1 MPHSSQVK
9 RQPSDGLHTPD
20 ALNVAGQPNSL
31 LARKQQLVRSA
42 ILDAAIDLF
51 AEKGFDQTT
60 VEEIAQAA
68 GVSRRSFFRYFSSKN
83 DLMGENMVLYAN
95 ALREAVAAFPRT
107 YSPFEVIRDTVL
119 QVARAAAA
127 TPRARKIMQ
136 IAAVSPAAR
145 EAQLSRRAEVED
157 CVAEAFAQRSR
168 KRSKDNMTPRVLA
181 GVTMLLVDVTL
192 RSWFESERQDVSA
205 AAARALATLHG
216 VFGEERASGRK

>member
-1 MPHSSQVK
+1 VLHSSQL
-9 RQPSDGLHTPD
+9 RRRPADT
-20 ALNVAGQPNSL
+20 ANAAGQTASL
-31 LARKQQLVRSA
+31 LARKQQFVRGA

-95 ALREAVAAFPRT
+95 ALREAVAAFPRS
-107 YSPFEVIRDTVL
+107 YSPLEVIRETVL

-127 TPRARKIMQ
+127 TPRARKIMR
-136 IAAVSPAAR
+136 IAELSPAAR
-145 EAQLSRRAEVED
+145 EAQLSRRAEVQD

-192 RSWFESERQDVSA
+192 RSWFESDHRDVSA

-216 VFGEERASGRK
+216 VFGEEPARGK

>member
-9 RQPSDGLHTPD
+9 RQPSDSVHTAD

-60 VEEIAQAA
+60 VDEIAQAA

-107 YSPFEVIRDTVL
+107 YSPLEVIRETVL
-119 QVARAAAA
+119 QIVRAAAA

-181 GVTMLLVDVTL
+181 GTVMLLVDVTL